1 MKKMLLFMAFMT
13 CAASAQTGSYNY
25 PPPQPLSPTPS
36 TAELDY
42 QMEQIRN
49 AAQGNYDW
57 GQHNTGA
64 YLDVRGI
71 EAPQPQ
77 QPQQPAIQGDIL
89 GGYREEM
96 AAEAAAKNQN
106 ARAYSVDASDP
117 QAVYRLMTSTM
128 STTEIV
134 IAFVIWFAIRLVIIV
149 VFYYLARGIRR
160 LRRAPFE
167 KPAAVVLSILLAVP
181 GVLSFLF
188 IAMIPAELSQY
199 KDGFWLLFSWIVFFY
214 FSYKY
219 WRAICNALINDYL
232 ESDEEGER
240 ISTAVANSA
249 QSITNAAKNLEL
261 GDKLAQLFRQKMVL
275 YIALAALLIVALGAT
290 YYYLSPYHT
299 CVRTMMSENTKD
311 PRYSYQNYSKRD
323 AIIFC
328 SRNR

>member
-1 MKKMLLFMAFMT
+1 MKKMLLFMAFMA

-25 PPPQPLSPTPS
+25 SPPPPLSPTPS

-57 GQHNTGA
+57 SQPVPQGVYTKI
-64 YLDVRGI
+64 RGI

-77 QPQQPAIQGDIL
+77 QQPAIQGDIL

-149 VFYYLARGIRR
+149 AFYYLARGIRR
-160 LRRAPFE
+160 LWRAPFE
-167 KPAAVVLSILLAVP
+167 KPAAVVSSILLAVP
-181 GVLSFLF
+181 GVLYFFF

-219 WRAICNALINDYL
+219 WRAICNVLINDYL
-232 ESDEEGER
+232 ESDEEGGK
-240 ISTAVANSA
+240 ISAFIANSA

-261 GDKLAQLFRQKMVL
+261 DNKLAQLLRQKMVL